1 MIQKNLKVLYI
12 GGNGNISWWCVNKSL
27 QLGHEVY
34 IITRSPFKKT
44 RRTLDSKV
52 KIINVNDINNTT
64 EIKSKLLGMNFDA
77 VCDFICYSLDN
88 FKSRYE
94 VLKKITKQYIF
105 ISSVFSYLYLSVICI

>member
-64 EIKSKLLGMNFDA
+64 EIKTIYFILLN
-77 VCDFICYSLDN
+77 IYSS
-88 FKSRYE
+88 FKI
-94 VLKKITKQYIF
+94 ITY
-105 ISSVFSYLYLSVICI
+105 S